1 MNVYQFPVLNPVLSR
16 LLKNSRMLIGW
27 LAVNLVALLG
37 FCAVIGLVTYE
48 SQFKKYKPESECVI
62 KKNHLKP
69 LFWIFLTA
77 TRKKEGS
84 SDKKT
89 KESPWGGRSDETES
103 QLLD

>member
-77 TRKKEGS
+77 TRKKEAQIRP
-84 SDKKT
+84 KKAL
-89 KESPWGGRSDETES
+89 GGHCTT
-103 QLLD
+103 L

>member
-1 MNVYQFPVLNPVLSR
+1 
-16 LLKNSRMLIGW
+16 MLIGW

-77 TRKKEGS
+77 TRKKEAQIRP
-84 SDKKT
+84 KKAG
-89 KESPWGGRSDETES
+89 PWGGGR
-103 QLLD
+103 